1 MPKKEV
7 NISRH
12 FYFFSPGPS
21 FWGLI
26 NPQWM
31 LCNKGR
37 RQSPIDIEPAKMLYD
52 PNLRPL
58 SVDKHKVVLFS
69 WFIILATQWRGLL
82 FHSLSIVS
90 TYIFYRRKRFLLPPL
105 LVENIV
111 CPLVK
116 RLYQVTL
123 DSGGDVAGWRFVQMI
138 WISHRSSTWTTKKK
152 RKEKFE
158 LELHNRI
165 RYLKFLT
172 RQTEVPPQTLDKIK
186 K

>member
-1 MPKKEV
+1 MDRSSSYCIFKKEV

-69 WFIILATQWRGLL
+69 
-82 FHSLSIVS
+82 
-90 TYIFYRRKRFLLPPL
+90 
-105 LVENIV
+105 
-111 CPLVK
+111 
-116 RLYQVTL
+116 
-123 DSGGDVAGWRFVQMI
+123 
-138 WISHRSSTWTTKKK
+138 
-152 RKEKFE
+152 
-158 LELHNRI
+158 
-165 RYLKFLT
+165 
-172 RQTEVPPQTLDKIK
+172 
-186 K
+186 